1 MRVMDLTERIE
12 KEIPREQ
19 ALDWD
24 NVGLLVGDKEQE
36 IHKVYVALDLTDAV
50 LEHAI
55 DCGADMILTHH
66 PLIFGGIKRV
76 NADDFIGRRILA
88 LAQHGI
94 AYYAMHTNFDVCVMG
109 QIAAEQ
115 LGLMD
120 IEALEVTSPE
130 DGRGI
135 GCRGKLTQAVS
146 LYDLAERVRDA
157 FGLSHVKVF
166 GDKDRMVQSIAMC
179 PGSGKSE
186 IGLAI
191 EKGADAYITGDIDH
205 HSGIDA
211 VADGLSIIDAGH
223 YGIEHIYMEYMKN
236 WLAKEAAELEVVT
249 EPFAEPFW
257 IVTR

>member
-135 GCRGKLTQAVS
+135 GCLGKLTQAVS

-157 FGLSHVKVF
+157 FGLSHVKAF
-166 GDKDRMVQSIAMC
+166 GWCRVSPCVRVPERVRSVWQ
-179 PGSGKSE
+179 
-186 IGLAI
+186 
-191 EKGADAYITGDIDH
+191 
-205 HSGIDA
+205 
-211 VADGLSIIDAGH
+211 
-223 YGIEHIYMEYMKN
+223 
-236 WLAKEAAELEVVT
+236 
-249 EPFAEPFW
+249 
-257 IVTR
+257 

>member
-55 DCGADMILTHH
+55 DRGADMILTHH

-135 GCRGKLTQAVS
+135 GCLGKLTQAVS

-157 FGLSHVKVF
+157 FGLSHVKAF